1 MRQSTNKLL
10 PNTENSLSDHFLK
23 IYQRTLFPELV
34 EILGYSTAIK
44 LINSLGGRSIY
55 IPSQSDLSI
64 ILRDHDIFTSLFGK
78 TGETAKKMRSKM
90 SNKYNIRVNEVRA
103 VFRMQREVSENPMKS
118 RGGRTRNEI
127 KQLARDIRDCGYN
140 LRDLTVKKYKRLT

>member
-1 MRQSTNKLL
+1 
-10 PNTENSLSDHFLK
+10 
-23 IYQRTLFPELV
+23 
-34 EILGYSTAIK
+34 
-44 LINSLGGRSIY
+44 
-55 IPSQSDLSI
+55 
-64 ILRDHDIFTSLFGK
+64 
-78 TGETAKKMRSKM
+78 M

-103 VFRMQREVSENPMKS
+103 VFRIQREVSENPMKS